1 MQKYKEAAIK
11 ELKKIRDKISNQV
24 EERTGKQRKLFN
36 AVTSHMIR
44 LMEIGNGAWV
54 VKNQEGEDTIFSYL
68 DAIRILENV
77 NDMGEF
83 HQNLRIM
90 LVEKDGNR
98 KSAIYNAIC
107 ECIFPY
113 LLSIGDIF
121 YLKAKKEEIQS
132 LDYLTEPEE
141 VSEEVKAACE
151 KESER
156 LLRVAEEKRRAN
168 R

>member
-1 MQKYKEAAIK
+1 MQKYREAAMK

-24 EERTGKQRKLFN
+24 EERTPKQRRFFN
-36 AVTSHMIR
+36 AIISHMIR
-44 LMEIGNGAWV
+44 LMSIGNGAWV

-83 HQNLRIM
+83 HQNMRIM

-98 KSAIYNAIC
+98 KSAIYNDIC

-113 LLSIGDIF
+113 LLSIGDVF

-132 LDYLTEPEE
+132 LDYLTQEE
-141 VSEEVKAACE
+141 THE
-151 KESER
+151 
-156 LLRVAEEKRRAN
+156 
-168 R
+168 